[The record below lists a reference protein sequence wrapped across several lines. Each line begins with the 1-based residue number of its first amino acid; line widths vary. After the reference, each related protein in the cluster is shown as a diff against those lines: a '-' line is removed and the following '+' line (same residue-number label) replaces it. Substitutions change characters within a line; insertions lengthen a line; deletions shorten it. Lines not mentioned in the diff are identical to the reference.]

1 MRPEGRYH
9 FIMMHRCMIP
19 QGVSVSFI
27 PLSQIKH
34 DRLNLINMKRM
45 MQLAALGSLT
55 LLLGA
60 CIDPDGNDAFY
71 ESDGEYKKVEELKAF
86 PTAEGFGKN
95 ATGGRGGQ
103 VVIVTNTNDDGEGS
117 LRWALKQYP
126 KDFTVVFSVGGTIEL
141 KSDLRCKA
149 ENFTIA
155 GQTAPGDG
163 ICITKNELNFGGARN
178 FIIRHLHF
186 RGGDKKA
193 DGTPITG
200 KIAPLRIENAD
211 NFIVDHCS
219 FCWAV
224 EENADFIDTHFSTVQ
239 YCIFAEGL
247 YQSTHVKGK
256 RGYGGVFGG
265 TSATY
270 HHNLFA
276 NNNSRT
282 PLLNGARG
290 KDPGQD
296 LVVYLEYI
304 NNVNYNWGSKMAT
317 YGAENE
323 SQDPAYYGYQGN
335 FVNNYYKPGPRT
347 KASVSD
353 LKFFR
358 QSGAREPQTAPA
370 RGATKWYF
378 NGNIMEGNPEVTN
391 DNAKGVYA
399 ESDYLYTLD
408 ETLQQSFIQ
417 PTGQENRQVYWF
429 DWQTYTLNGKYETA
443 EQAYESVLAGAGA
456 FPRDKID
463 TRIIKEVTKGIS
475 TYGDNGIINTPEDAE
490 GLPSYAAGKP
500 VRDNDKD
507 GMDDDWEKKVG
518 LDPSNPDDRNTLT
531 KTGYTALEVYL
542 NSLVGEHLEH
552 RFNR

>member
-1 MRPEGRYH
+1 
-9 FIMMHRCMIP
+9 
-19 QGVSVSFI
+19 
-27 PLSQIKH
+27 
-34 DRLNLINMKRM
+34 

-163 ICITKNELNFGGARN
+163 ICITKNELNLGGSRN

-239 YCIFAEGL
+239 YCIF
-247 YQSTHVKGK
+247 
-256 RGYGGVFGG
+256 
-265 TSATY
+265 
-270 HHNLFA
+270 
-276 NNNSRT
+276 
-282 PLLNGARG
+282 
-290 KDPGQD
+290 
-296 LVVYLEYI
+296 
-304 NNVNYNWGSKMAT
+304 
-317 YGAENE
+317 
-323 SQDPAYYGYQGN
+323 
-335 FVNNYYKPGPRT
+335 
-347 KASVSD
+347 
-353 LKFFR
+353 
-358 QSGAREPQTAPA
+358 
-370 RGATKWYF
+370 
-378 NGNIMEGNPEVTN
+378 
-391 DNAKGVYA
+391 
-399 ESDYLYTLD
+399 
-408 ETLQQSFIQ
+408 
-417 PTGQENRQVYWF
+417 
-429 DWQTYTLNGKYETA
+429 
-443 EQAYESVLAGAGA
+443 
-456 FPRDKID
+456 
-463 TRIIKEVTKGIS
+463 
-475 TYGDNGIINTPEDAE
+475 
-490 GLPSYAAGKP
+490 SY
-500 VRDNDKD
+500 
-507 GMDDDWEKKVG
+507 
-518 LDPSNPDDRNTLT
+518 
-531 KTGYTALEVYL
+531 
-542 NSLVGEHLEH
+542 
-552 RFNR
+552 

>member
-1 MRPEGRYH
+1 MKKVLMKATLCSLAIAMSACVDPE
-9 FIMMHRCMIP
+9 
-19 QGVSVSFI
+19 
-27 PLSQIKH
+27 
-34 DRLNLINMKRM
+34 
-45 MQLAALGSLT
+45 
-55 LLLGA
+55 
-60 CIDPDGNDAFY
+60 GNDAFY
-71 ESDGEYKKVEELKAF
+71 EADGPYNKVEEELKAF

-95 ATGGRGGQ
+95 ATGGRGGE
-103 VVIVTNTNDDGEGS
+103 VVIVTNTDDDGEGS
-117 LRWALKQYP
+117 LRWALQQYP
-126 KDFTVVFSVGGTIEL
+126 KNFTVVFAVGGTIEL

-163 ICITKNELNFGGARN
+163 ICITKNELNLGGSKN
-178 FIIRHLHF
+178 FIVRHLRF
-186 RGGDKKA
+186 RGGDETA

-224 EENADFIDTHFSTVQ
+224 EENADFIDTHFTTVQ
-239 YCIFAEGL
+239 YCIFSEGL
-247 YQSTHVKGK
+247 YKSTHVKGE

-265 TSATY
+265 SSATY

-323 SQDPAYYGYQGN
+323 SQDPDYCGYQGN

-347 KASVSD
+347 KAYVDD

-358 QSGAREPQTAPA
+358 QSGAREQETAPA
-370 RGATKWYF
+370 RGATKWHF
-378 NGNIMEGNPEVTN
+378 SGNVMEGDATLTN
-391 DNAKGVYA
+391 DNSKGVYA
-399 ESDYLYTLD
+399 EDDYLYSLE
-408 ETLQQSFIQ
+408 ETLQPNFIQ
-417 PTGQENRQVYWF
+417 PTGKENREQYWF
-429 DWQTYTLNGKYETA
+429 DWQTYTLSGKYESA
-443 EQAYESVLAGAGA
+443 EEALESVLAGAGA
-456 FPRDKID
+456 FPRDEID
-463 TRIIKEVTKGIS
+463 TRIIEETTKGLS
-475 TYGDNGIINTPEDAE
+475 TYGDNGIINTPEDA
-490 GLPSYAAGKP
+490 GGFPTYDAGTP
-500 VRDNDKD
+500 VKDEDKD
-507 GMDDDWEKKVG
+507 GMDDAWEESVG
-518 LDPSNPDDRNTLT
+518 LNPNDPSDRNKLT
-531 KTGYTALEVYL
+531 ETGYTALEVYL
-542 NSLVGEHLEH
+542 NSLVGEYLEH
-552 RFNR
+552 DFKQ